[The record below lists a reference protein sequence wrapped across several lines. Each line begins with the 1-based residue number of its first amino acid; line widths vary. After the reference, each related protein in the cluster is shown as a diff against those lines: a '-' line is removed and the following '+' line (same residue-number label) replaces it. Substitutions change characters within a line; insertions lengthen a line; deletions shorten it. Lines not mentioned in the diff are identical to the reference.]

1 MMEVKEPLASLFTQ
15 GMVTH
20 ETYSRDQGEGV
31 APLYFTPEE
40 VTRTADGA
48 TLAAD
53 GSPVEVGRVIK
64 MSKSKKNVVDPDAI
78 LDQYGADAVRWFMLS
93 DSPPERDLP
102 WSEAGIRS
110 EEHTSELQS
119 LMRISYAVFRLTK

>member
-31 APLYFTPEE
+31 APLYFPPAE

-53 GSPVEVGRVIK
+53 GSPVAVGRVIT
-64 MSKSKKNVVDPDAI
+64 MSKSTKTVVDPDAI
-78 LDQYGADAVRWFMLS
+78 LDQYVADAARWFMLH
-93 DSPPERDLP
+93 DSPPETDLP
-102 WSEAGIRS
+102 WSERKS
-110 EEHTSELQS
+110 
-119 LMRISYAVFRLTK
+119 VV